1 MDSDTFGNLR
11 EWGQVLETLEDLEKA
26 KNLDK
31 RQKGLARI
39 LRYGQNWRLLERVL
53 EYAKEIVEP
62 SDELLKE
69 ICNIMTSHNFYL
81 DARILAVDALESL
94 VPRMQR
100 DHGGDNRASQTL
112 IIRRMEDIL
121 NSSEPPKFQEAL
133 TRSLEV
139 IKKEQEPV
147 ISKPSG

>member
-31 RQKGLARI
+31 RQNGLARI

>member
-31 RQKGLARI
+31 HQNGLARI

-53 EYAKEIVEP
+53 EYTKEIVEP

-112 IIRRMEDIL
+112 IVRMMEDIL
-121 NSSEPPKFQEAL
+121 NSSEPPKFQEAV
-133 TRSLEV
+133 TRSLKV
-139 IKKEQEPV
+139 IKKEHEPV
-147 ISKPSG
+147 ISKPSR

>member
-1 MDSDTFGNLR
+1 LDSDTFGNLR

-31 RQKGLARI
+31 RQNGLARI

>member
-1 MDSDTFGNLR
+1 LDSDTFGNLR